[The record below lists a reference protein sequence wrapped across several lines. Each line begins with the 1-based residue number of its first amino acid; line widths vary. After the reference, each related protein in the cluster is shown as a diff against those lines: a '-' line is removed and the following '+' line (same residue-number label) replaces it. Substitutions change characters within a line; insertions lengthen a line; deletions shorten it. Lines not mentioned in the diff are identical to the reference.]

1 MNDIAHIGRLRVE
14 AAEAALLSANRLEAY
29 TDEELAAIYKGCGP
43 EWMPQAGRAL
53 LTRALRW
60 FEPAFLIHDVEF
72 EEGGRWEEF
81 VLANARLGSNCAR
94 LARLKCPWW
103 NPRRYLLLWQARRIR
118 QACEDFGWSAW
129 KETE

>member
-1 MNDIAHIGRLRVE
+1 MNTAHIHRLRERAVR
-14 AAEAALLSANRLEAY
+14 ASLLSAEKLAEY
-29 TDEELAAIYKGCGP
+29 TDAQLAEIYNGCGP
-43 EWMPQAGRAL
+43 AWMPALGRAL
-53 LTRALRW
+53 LTRTLRW

-72 EEGGRWEEF
+72 EQGGPWEDF
-81 VLANARLGSNCAR
+81 VLSNARLGSNCAR